1 MGTPLAAIDVKI
13 GYSLTKTGTYK
24 RIPDLKTSG
33 DFNPAPNT
41 ADATTFDNVEYT
53 TYVDLLKDLG
63 GAIEFGAN
71 LTSGFI
77 SAWEDCVTAAGAT
90 GCYFAISVDGVS
102 KSVFFKGKPSALGMP
117 SLTANALIETSV
129 YITPIGEPEWGTD
142 PSWETTSGSG
152 D

>member
-13 GYSLTKTGTYK
+13 GYCSTETGTYK

-41 ADATTFDNVEYT
+41 ADATTFDNEEYT

-71 LTSGFI
+71 LTEAFI
-77 SAWEDCVTAAGAT
+77 SAWETCVTTAGAD
-90 GCYFAISVDGVS
+90 GCYFVIDIQGISN
-102 KSVFFKGKPSALGMP
+102 SVFFKGKPSALGMP

-129 YITPIGEPEWGTD
+129 YITPIGEPKWGAD
-142 PSWETTSGSG
+142 PTWESTGS
-152 D
+152 